1 MSWRTRLAQE
11 LDRLFL
17 ATFNQQIPDSFE
29 NSYLTAPPL
38 ESVYEQT
45 HVRLPLTPT
54 LGRVAAGEYRFWLD
68 TWFGRFPLRLRLLPA
83 RRSDAPL
90 LLYHHGICETP
101 YDARA
106 RRLLQPTERFDAH
119 IAILQAPF
127 HTHLFEPLRLG
138 MASMHHLYQML
149 AGSLRMME
157 MVQEYYEGL
166 GAPYTVAAGTSL
178 GGIVSILYEG
188 MFGRLGAVIPIVA
201 SPDMGRVMWDAAHL
215 LGREL
220 HVEQGVFDHYLN
232 FTPYFERCSP
242 AKFYPLLGGAD
253 VFFLNPHHATL
264 YHQCQVKVLAE
275 AGHISGSLRL
285 ESTRQHIIEALI
297 HTRQKL
303 VQSSGSAWPYG
314 NQR

>member
-11 LDRLFL
+11 LDKLFL
-17 ATFNQQIPDSFE
+17 ATFNQQIPNSFE
-29 NSYLTAPPL
+29 TSYLTAPPL

-45 HVRLPLTPT
+45 SVRLPLTPS
-54 LGRVAAGEYRFWLD
+54 LGWAAAGEYRFWLD

-83 RRSDAPL
+83 GRPDAPL

-106 RRLLQPTERFDAH
+106 RRLLSPAERFDAH

-127 HTHLFEPLRLG
+127 HTHLFEPLRFG
-138 MASMHHLYQML
+138 MSSVHHLYQML

-157 MVQEYYEGL
+157 MVQNYYEAL
-166 GAPYTVAAGTSL
+166 GAPYTVAVGTSL

-188 MFGRLGAVIPIVA
+188 LFDRLAAVVPIIA

-220 HVEQGVFDHYLN
+220 HVEQSVFDQYLN
-232 FTPYFERCSP
+232 FTPYFERCP
-242 AKFYPLLGGAD
+242 PTKFYPLLGD
-253 VFFLNPHHATL
+253 TDFFFLTPHHAAL
-264 YHQCQVKVLAE
+264 YNQCQVKVLAE

-285 ESTRQHIIEALI
+285 EATRQHIIEALI
-297 HTRQKL
+297 CTRQK
-303 VQSSGSAWPYG
+303 QGSPSATALST
-314 NQR
+314 